1 MVPDTDDD
9 DSERDGAP
17 PGGDGVDDTADD
29 EDDRD
34 APRSG
39 ETPRADDET
48 DSGRR
53 TDPVTPS
60 GGGPDHARGVG
71 EPADGS
77 VDSNWWYWV
86 ASVPVYWVVA
96 TVAGFAIG
104 LLAFAFALTGAA
116 GFGHMGG
123 IPGAGFGLGAF
134 GFAAVAVLLA
144 FAGMVVSLV
153 FPVAVYLDA
162 EAVAD
167 ARRDWQPDPA
177 LYGLLGLAGVV
188 AQPLQVPLAV
198 YYLYK
203 RHESVGR
210 P

>member
-1 MVPDTDDD
+1 MSPDTD
-9 DSERDGAP
+9 EHAAGRGA
-17 PGGDGVDDTADD
+17 GG
-29 EDDRD
+29 R
-34 APRSG
+34 
-39 ETPRADDET
+39 
-48 DSGRR
+48 
-53 TDPVTPS
+53 
-60 GGGPDHARGVG
+60 
-71 EPADGS
+71 

-86 ASVPVYWVVA
+86 ASVPIYWVVA
-96 TVAGFAIG
+96 TVGGFAFA
-104 LLAFAFALTGAA
+104 LLAFAFALTGAGG
-116 GFGHMGG
+116 GFGPMGG
-123 IPGAGFGLGAF
+123 MPGAGFGAGAL

-144 FAGMVVSLV
+144 FAGLVVSLV

-162 EAVAD
+162 EAVAEGPV
-167 ARRDWQPDPA
+167 DWQPDPA